1 MPSAI
6 KKANPDSCECLEHA
20 TRFREERVRS
30 GVAPE
35 LDRIFIGLAAAER
48 LLPAAA
54 APFER

>member
-6 KKANPDSCECLEHA
+6 KNANPDSSERLEHA
-20 TRFREERVRS
+20 TRFRVERVRTS
-30 GVAPE
+30 VAPE
-35 LDRIFIGLAAAER
+35 LGPILIGLAAAEQ